1 MDLARLRR
9 RLLHT
14 ERLAREGAT
23 DGERAAARAAAERLR
38 ARIGLS
44 TPPPEE
50 DAAAWDEPLT
60 DEVAP
65 QDLPSRA
72 TLGAWLD
79 DWAAGRAG
87 AADIAARAARFVDGA
102 VLPHLPPEDPD
113 GVVVEVLLV
122 LAGAQGAWAPSDLAA
137 VHAFLG
143 TPPSATRAGWLY
155 FGAVRQMPWP
165 RRMFFVRCEAAAR
178 KTSGAEEWEYS
189 SRKWCS
195 TSQAQSKPRR
205 SASSTW
211 VRASWTRL
219 YSLSSVQGRGSW
231 CS

>member
-143 TPPSATRAGWLY
+143 TPPSATRAGWADWLAHLA
-155 FGAVRQMPWP
+155 GRAQRE
-165 RRMFFVRCEAAAR
+165 RRGGAAA
-178 KTSGAEEWEYS
+178 KAAEGRAAPERRPAPS
-189 SRKWCS
+189 SR
-195 TSQAQSKPRR
+195 A
-205 SASSTW
+205 AS
-211 VRASWTRL
+211 
-219 YSLSSVQGRGSW
+219 GSG
-231 CS
+231 